1 MELSQDI
8 IKDQWKRVCSRI
20 QQAESSRFAVRWLSK
35 IVPDKMTDGAVRLLV
50 PSPCIHEL
58 VKQNYADQI
67 LSLWRE
73 ENADISGLDL
83 ELSQNAV
90 AELPLNTPAVLKP
103 VVKRPLINIE
113 TEPDEDLPRSI
124 LNPKYTFDTFIVG
137 SANQFACAA
146 ARKIAED
153 DSVAFNPLYI
163 HGGSGLGKTHLMQ
176 AVAWRIKER
185 CPDKNVLY
193 LSSEQ
198 FFLCFMKA
206 LRENRTNRYEGTAR
220 FQDIFR
226 SVDVL
231 MIDDIQFLCGK
242 DRTQE
247 EFFNTFNYLISRG
260 KKVIL
265 SADSSPQ
272 DLHSVEERFKS
283 KSDILGVA
291 DRLKTRLAQGLIVD
305 VLVPDYELRLGI
317 LEAKAKDLSMP
328 IPSDVLDFLSKN
340 ITSNV
345 RELEG
350 ALKRIVAH
358 AELIGDPI
366 NISTTRSVLKD
377 LLKISDKPI
386 SMLEIQYAVCGHYQI
401 GLSDLK
407 STRRERKIARPRQLA
422 MYLAK
427 VLTPLSLPDI
437 GKAFGRDH
445 TTVMHAVKTMEDLIC
460 RDKSIAGD
468 VDILSRRLKGE
479 PV

>member
-1 MELSQDI
+1 MELSEDM

-20 QQAESSRFAVRWLSK
+20 QQSESSRFAVRWLSK
-35 IVPDKMTDGAVRLLV
+35 IVPDQMHDGQVSLLV

-73 ENADISGLDL
+73 ENADINGLDL
-83 ELSQNAV
+83 RLSQNAV
-90 AELPLNTPAVLKP
+90 PELPLNTPAVLKP
-103 VVKRPLINIE
+103 VAKKSSFKIE
-113 TEPDEDLPRSI
+113 TESEEDYPRSI
-124 LNPKYTFDTFIVG
+124 LNPKYTFDTFVVG
-137 SANQFACAA
+137 TANQFACAA

-185 CPDKNVLY
+185 HPDKNVLY

-198 FFLCFMKA
+198 FFLYFMKA
-206 LRENRTNRYEGTAR
+206 LRENRTNRFEGTAR

-226 SVDVL
+226 SVDIL

-272 DLHSVEERFKS
+272 DLRAVEERLKS
-283 KSDILGVA
+283 KSDIMGVA

-305 VLVPDYELRLGI
+305 VLPPDYELRLGI
-317 LEAKAKDLSMP
+317 LQAKSKDLS
-328 IPSDVLDFLSKN
+328 IPVPDDVLDFLAKN

-386 SMLEIQYAVCGHYQI
+386 SMTEIQYAVCGHYQI
-401 GLSDLK
+401 GLTDLK

-460 RDKSIAGD
+460 RDKTLAGD

>member
-1 MELSQDI
+1 MELSEDM

-35 IVPDKMTDGAVRLLV
+35 IVPEKMTDGEVCLLV

-73 ENADISGLDL
+73 ENADICGLDL
-83 ELSQNAV
+83 KLSQNAV

-103 VVKRPLINIE
+103 VSKMKPIKIE
-113 TEPDEDLPRSI
+113 TESDEDLPRSI
-124 LNPKYTFDTFIVG
+124 LNPKYTFDTFVIG
-137 SANQFACAA
+137 AANQFACAA

-198 FFLCFMKA
+198 FFLYFMKA
-206 LRENRTNRYEGTAR
+206 LRENRTNRFEGTAK
-220 FQDIFR
+220 FQDVFR

-265 SADSSPQ
+265 LADSSPQ
-272 DLHSVEERFKS
+272 DLRAVEERLKS

-305 VLVPDYELRLGI
+305 VLPPDYELRLGI
-317 LEAKAKDLSMP
+317 LEAKAKDLS
-328 IPSDVLDFLSKN
+328 IPVPADVLDFLAKN

-366 NISTTRSVLKD
+366 NISTTRAVLKD

-386 SMLEIQYAVCGHYQI
+386 SMTEIQYAVCGHYQI

-460 RDKSIAGD
+460 RDKALAGD
-468 VDILSRRLKGE
+468 ADVLTRRLKGE

>member
-1 MELSQDI
+1 MELSQDR

-20 QQAESSRFAVRWLSK
+20 QASESNRFAVRWLSK
-35 IVPDKMTDGAVRLLV
+35 IVPAGIEGHQVSLLA
-50 PSPCIHEL
+50 PSSCIHEL

-67 LSLWRE
+67 LALWRE
-73 ENADISGLDL
+73 ENADVETLDL
-83 ELSQNAV
+83 RLSSAAV
-90 AELPLNTPAVLKP
+90 PELPLNSPALLKP
-103 VVKRPLINIE
+103 VTPVSPVVVE
-113 TEPDEDLPRSI
+113 EPDPDYPKSL
-124 LNPKYTFDTFIVG
+124 LNPNYTFENFVVG

-185 CPDKNVLY
+185 SPDKNVLY

-206 LRENRTNRYEGTAR
+206 LRENRSNRFEGTAKFR
-220 FQDIFR
+220 DIFR

-231 MIDDIQFLCGK
+231 MIDDIQFICGK
-242 DRTQE
+242 ESTQA
-247 EFFNTFNYLISRG
+247 EFFNTFNYLIACG

-272 DLHSVEERFKS
+272 SLYAIEERLRS
-283 KSDILGVA
+283 KSDIMGLA
-291 DRLKTRLAQGLIVD
+291 DRLKTRISQGLVVD
-305 VLVPDYELRLGI
+305 ILPPDYELRLAI
-317 LEAKAKDLSMP
+317 LEAKAKNLSTP
-328 IPSDVLDFLSKN
+328 VPNDVLDFLAKN
-340 ITSNV
+340 ITASV

-366 NISTTRSVLKD
+366 NLSTTRNVLKD
-377 LLKISDKPI
+377 LLKISDRPI
-386 SMLEIQYAVCGHYQI
+386 TVTEIQYAVCGHYQI
-401 GLSDLK
+401 GLTDLK
-407 STRRERKIARPRQLA
+407 STRRERRIARPRQLA

-427 VLTPLSLPDI
+427 TLTPLSLPDI

-445 TTVMHAVKTMEDLIC
+445 TTVMHAVKTMEDLLC
-460 RDKSIAGD
+460 RDKSLSSDA
-468 VDILSRRLKGE
+468 DILSRRLKGE